1 MGSEPRSSTGA
12 ASFFPNLTCR
22 LWGRVPDV
30 LLLNWLQSKEG
41 PYLEMEATI
50 PKLIHEKINKN
61 KLICGFLICQCPRK
75 EDGAT
80 AKLEKNKG
88 RVIAQEDEY
97 PKKCPTLSGF
107 PSY

>member
-1 MGSEPRSSTGA
+1 
-12 ASFFPNLTCR
+12 
-22 LWGRVPDV
+22 
-30 LLLNWLQSKEG
+30 
-41 PYLEMEATI
+41 MEATI

-107 PSY
+107 PSYWLVLVKSLPWLFITSLFFKIPTAYLETMWVLIFAIRLFLFY